1 MPCQTA
7 PLPGRNN
14 KMATILWVLLI
25 VCSVVAS
32 LHQVAAQSPVQI
44 SGSTTVNLNVFQPF
58 QAQIETASG
67 VKLKV
72 ISSRRSLPGTSRTG
86 KRWAGLMP
94 SSSRSPKLQAVGFA
108 PRLKKN

>member
-1 MPCQTA
+1 
-7 PLPGRNN
+7 
-14 KMATILWVLLI
+14 MATILWVLVI
-25 VCSVVAS
+25 VCSVVPYI
-32 LHQVAAQSPVQI
+32 HQVAAQSPVQI

-58 QAQIETASG
+58 QAQTETASG